1 MQALSKWPVN
11 LTCFLTLV
19 GCGSMATGGSE
30 SATHPVAT
38 IDQVQ
43 ARDCTYLYSTNLT
56 ETGFNPASATA
67 NTIYQLKNQ
76 AMVTNGNAIRVTN
89 VYPTTRYE
97 YGYTSDA
104 SNVYVEVYNCPMRG
118 GASTS
123 PK

>member
-1 MQALSKWPVN
+1 MQTVSKWLVI
-11 LTCFLTLV
+11 LTCFVALV
-19 GCGSMATGGSE
+19 GCGSMATDGSE
-30 SATHPVAT
+30 STTHHVAT
-38 IDQVQ
+38 IDQVE

-56 ETGFNPASATA
+56 ETGFNPANATA
-67 NTIYQLKNQ
+67 NAIYQLKNQ

>member
-1 MQALSKWPVN
+1 MQAISKWLVN
-11 LTCFLTLV
+11 ITFSLV
-19 GCGSMATGGSE
+19 LIGCGTMATSGSE
-30 SATHPVAT
+30 SASHPVAT

-67 NTIYQLKNQ
+67 NAIYQLKNQ

>member
-1 MQALSKWPVN
+1 MQAILKWLVN
-11 LTCFLTLV
+11 ITFSLV
-19 GCGSMATGGSE
+19 LIGCGTTATSGSE
-30 SATHPVAT
+30 SPSHPVAT

-67 NTIYQLKNQ
+67 NAIYQLKNQ

>member
-1 MQALSKWPVN
+1 MQTVSKWLVI
-11 LTCFLTLV
+11 LTCFVALV

-30 SATHPVAT
+30 STTHPVAT
-38 IDQVQ
+38 IDQVE

-56 ETGFNPASATA
+56 ETGFNPANATA
-67 NTIYQLKNQ
+67 NAIYQLKNQ

>member
-1 MQALSKWPVN
+1 MQALSKWLINV
-11 LTCFLTLV
+11 TCSLV
-19 GCGSMATGGSE
+19 LIGCSTMATSGSE
-30 SATHPVAT
+30 SPSHPVAT

-67 NTIYQLKNQ
+67 NAIYQLKNQ

-104 SNVYVEVYNCPMRG
+104 SNVYVEVYNCPMHG

>member
-1 MQALSKWPVN
+1 MQALSKWLINV
-11 LTCFLTLV
+11 TCSLV
-19 GCGSMATGGSE
+19 LIGCGTMSTSGSE
-30 SATHPVAT
+30 SPSHPVAT

-67 NTIYQLKNQ
+67 NAIYQLKNQ

-104 SNVYVEVYNCPMRG
+104 SNVYVEVYNCPMHG